1 MVNTLELRDIETCSP
16 EIQIFLREI
25 EQSFLQVLNRSCS
38 AASKEK
44 EAIQLRDMVEGIG
57 NSPSIYLLLSLM
69 ILILLGI
76 IIIIIIILGIETLTQ
91 KTLSLTIQRF
101 SLLLFQPFMLIVK
114 ILEIS
119 KKLLSQTFL

>member
-1 MVNTLELRDIETCSP
+1 MVNTLKLRDIETYSP

-44 EAIQLRDMVEGIG
+44 EAIQLRDTVEGIG
-57 NSPSIYLLLSLM
+57 NSPSICLLLSLM
-69 ILILLGI
+69 ILILLDI

-101 SLLLFQPFMLIVK
+101 SLLLFQPIVLIVK